1 MIKKNNPELFSS
13 NSPPEKS
20 SGLFF
25 GTAPAGGGMTARKV
39 LSPAALTQRVR
50 RWRRAGKRVVF
61 TNGCFDLL
69 HAGHVQAL
77 EEAKALGDVLIVAL
91 NTDRSVR
98 RLKGPG
104 RPLVPQAHRARVIA
118 GLACVDAVTCF
129 DTPTPLPL
137 IKRILPHV
145 LAKGGDWS
153 TKTIVGGDAV
163 RAHGGKVMRLH
174 YLRGCSTTNLINRIR
189 QRSQSPQ

>member
-1 MIKKNNPELFSS
+1 MKRPLFTRG
-13 NSPPEKS
+13 KI
-20 SGLFF
+20 L
-25 GTAPAGGGMTARKV
+25 TA
-39 LSPAALTQRVR
+39 AALAKHVR
-50 RWRRAGKRVVF
+50 HWRRTGKRIVF

-77 EEAKALGDVLIVAL
+77 EQAKALGDVLIVAL

-104 RPLVPQAHRARVIA
+104 RPLVPQTQRARVIA
-118 GLACVDAVTCF
+118 GLACVDAVTYF

-137 IKRILPHV
+137 IERILPHV

-153 TKTIVGGDAV
+153 AQTIVGGDVV
-163 RAHGGKVMRLH
+163 RAHGGRVVRLR
-174 YLRGCSTTNLINRIR
+174 YLRGCSTTELVRRIV
-189 QRSQSPQ
+189 QRHQ

>member
-1 MIKKNNPELFSS
+1 
-13 NSPPEKS
+13 
-20 SGLFF
+20 
-25 GTAPAGGGMTARKV
+25 MTARKV
-39 LSPAALTQRVR
+39 LSLATLTQRVR
-50 RWRRAGKRVVF
+50 HWRRSGKRIVF

-77 EEAKALGDVLIVAL
+77 EQAKQLGDVLIVAL

-104 RPLVPQAHRARVIA
+104 RPLVPQVQRARVIA
-118 GLACVDAVTCF
+118 GLACVDAVTFF

-137 IKRILPHV
+137 IERLLPHV

-153 TKTIVGGDAV
+153 TQTIVGGDVV
-163 RAHGGKVMRLH
+163 RSHGGKVVRLR
-174 YLRGCSTTNLINRIR
+174 YLPGCSTTELVRRIL
-189 QRSQSPQ
+189 QRHR

>member
-1 MIKKNNPELFSS
+1 MTPSKILSA
-13 NSPPEKS
+13 
-20 SGLFF
+20 
-25 GTAPAGGGMTARKV
+25 TALMR
-39 LSPAALTQRVR
+39 QVR
-50 RWRRAGKRVVF
+50 HWRRTGRRIVF

-77 EEAKALGDVLIVAL
+77 EQAKVLGDVLVVAL
-91 NTDRSVR
+91 NTDRSIR

-104 RPLVPQAHRARVIA
+104 RPLVPQAQRARVIA

-153 TKTIVGGDAV
+153 AQTIVGGDVV
-163 RAHGGKVMRLH
+163 RAHGGRVVRLR
-174 YLRGCSTTNLINRIR
+174 YLRGCSTSTLIRR
-189 QRSQSPQ
+189 LLQRHR